1 MLPTDVLIIGAGPS
15 GTVAAAIVRK
25 AGLSVRIVEK
35 ESFPRF
41 VIGES
46 LIPRVMDHFEEAG
59 FLPVL
64 HRCNWQKKFG
74 ARFKKG
80 DVWCEFDFSQ
90 QFTDGWTWTWQ
101 VPRADFDMVLA
112 QEVQKLGVQ
121 VDFRTEVVCISLG
134 DPYSVITVRHADGRE
149 EHIRA
154 RFIIDASG
162 YGRVIPRLFGLER
175 PAPLPPRKAIFV
187 HCQDDQRPRGREGW
201 MISFVVHR
209 TDVWI
214 WVIPFNNGITSLGV
228 VGDPEYI
235 NSFGNNPEQALRAIV
250 DQDPNYCDRFRHAV
264 YLWKPRVLEAY
275 SATTSDMWGPGFAIV
290 GNSVEFLDPVF
301 SSGVMFATETASL
314 AAKLAV
320 RQLQG
325 MAVDWEKDYTAYI
338 RSGVEVFRTY
348 VRSWYDGALQDVFFA
363 PEHNPE
369 IKRQLTSILAG
380 YVWDENNP
388 FVKKHD
394 TQVYILSRY
403 LRSRYALPVATAD

>member
-1 MLPTDVLIIGAGPS
+1 MFRTDVLVIGAGPS
-15 GTVAAAIVRK
+15 GTVAAAIVKK

-59 FLPVL
+59 FLPAL

-80 DVWCEFDFSQ
+80 DVWCEFDFSE
-90 QFTDGWTWTWQ
+90 QFTKGWTWTWQ
-101 VPRADFDMVLA
+101 VPRAEFDMVLA
-112 QEVQKLGVQ
+112 EEVQKQGVPI
-121 VDFRTEVVCISLG
+121 DFRAEVVGITLG
-134 DPYSVITVRHADGRE
+134 KPYSVTAVRHSSGRE
-149 EHIRA
+149 ERIQA

-162 YGRVIPRLFGLER
+162 YGRVIPRLFGMER
-175 PAPLPPRKAIFV
+175 PTPLPPRKAIFV
-187 HCQDDQRPRGREGW
+187 HCYDHLRPRGREGW

-228 VGDPEYI
+228 VGDPTYI
-235 NSFGNNPEQALRAIV
+235 NRFGHDPEMALRTIV
-250 DQDPNYCDRFRHAV
+250 DHDPNYCDRFRNV
-264 YLWKPRVLEAY
+264 EYLWKPRVLEAY

-314 AAKLAV
+314 AAKMAI

-325 MAVDWEKDYTAYI
+325 ENVDWKNDYAAYI
-338 RSGVEVFRTY
+338 RRGVDVFRTY
-348 VRSWYDGALQDVFFA
+348 VCSWYDGALQDVFFA
-363 PEHNPE
+363 PEQNPE

-388 FVKKHD
+388 FVKKHE
-394 TQVYILSRY
+394 TLVYILSRY
-403 LRSRYALPVATAD
+403 LRSRYTLPVATVP